1 MGRAGFEPAT
11 LGLRVPCSAGLSYR
25 PVEGMRKFSAE
36 FAEGKVSHP
45 TQNCSPKFNFGGAKM
60 EHGNGKFQSTITA
73 LDLNDEVLIEQLI
86 EQVLEGHPRAEQW
99 RQWREALEERLEKL
113 LELKAKGIIEYPDI
127 DQRIEELKRYIA
139 VLREEEIITEFV
151 EQQVRMVIGKAKL
164 KQMVGEELDEV

>member
-1 MGRAGFEPAT
+1 
-11 LGLRVPCSAGLSYR
+11 
-25 PVEGMRKFSAE
+25 
-36 FAEGKVSHP
+36 
-45 TQNCSPKFNFGGAKM
+45 M
-60 EHGNGKFQSTITA
+60 EHGNGKLQSTITA
-73 LDLNDEVLIEQLI
+73 FDLDDEVLIEQLI

-164 KQMVGEELDEV
+164 KQIVGEELDEV

>member
-1 MGRAGFEPAT
+1 
-11 LGLRVPCSAGLSYR
+11 
-25 PVEGMRKFSAE
+25 
-36 FAEGKVSHP
+36 
-45 TQNCSPKFNFGGAKM
+45 M

-113 LELKAKGIIEYPDI
+113 LELKAKGIIEYPDF

-164 KQMVGEELDEV
+164 KQIVGEELDEV

>member
-25 PVEGMRKFSAE
+25 PVEGIKSLAQNSLKERS
-36 FAEGKVSHP
+36 P

-164 KQMVGEELDEV
+164 KQIVGEELDEV

>member
-1 MGRAGFEPAT
+1 
-11 LGLRVPCSAGLSYR
+11 
-25 PVEGMRKFSAE
+25 
-36 FAEGKVSHP
+36 
-45 TQNCSPKFNFGGAKM
+45 M

-73 LDLNDEVLIEQLI
+73 FDLDDEALIEQLI

-113 LELKAKGIIEYPDI
+113 LELKAKGIVEYPDI
-127 DQRIEELKRYIA
+127 DQLIEELKRYIA